1 MKSVNIKYTLSD
13 VESIHHSKRGKLVK
27 IIFIQKCSVSRWLM
41 VKMLLLFFSSTK
53 DRCYCSDYNTDFLK
67 CESLCIINFPFPDSS
82 LSMEPIKGILQIIH
96 FNSLQ
101 QTKMKS
107 ATYFTSSNCDSPYH
121 IHRESPSI
129 TAKKERL

>member
-1 MKSVNIKYTLSD
+1 MFSLKMVD
-13 VESIHHSKRGKLVK
+13 GKNVAA
-27 IIFIQKCSVSRWLM
+27 
-41 VKMLLLFFSSTK
+41 FFFFMK

-107 ATYFTSSNCDSPYH
+107 ATYFTSVQIVILLTTYTEKALQLLQRKKGCD
-121 IHRESPSI
+121 RV
-129 TAKKERL
+129 